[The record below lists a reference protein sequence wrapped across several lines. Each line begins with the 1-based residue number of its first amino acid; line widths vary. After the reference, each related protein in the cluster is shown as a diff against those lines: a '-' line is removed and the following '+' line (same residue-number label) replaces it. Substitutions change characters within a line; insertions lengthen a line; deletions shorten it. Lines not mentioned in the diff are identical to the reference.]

1 MNKLKLNTQFQVI
14 TMAMIKF
21 FGDSTSLICKF
32 EDQDYIL
39 SDHIKFNWKKLNGLC
54 TAWRNGKEYN
64 GSKVTDSMIALNFVD
79 LFKNL
84 AVFCHE
90 ILDAIT
96 DADIAHFEA
105 LCESCVSSFF
115 RNKDI
120 CEIVTNKIIKGYVDY
135 PSVIDTFKNGD
146 EALANK
152 LRVKCKKIKT
162 GVYSRDLIHV
172 NKERY
177 KTKIVEHVCV
187 DTVTGKEVVVKKRI
201 YTAAHRKAE
210 IQKEYILDWFKKN
223 GIVDT
228 DKKIINMSANDALEI
243 CKNSDEILETG
254 KAVCDIK
261 ITMIRNIFK
270 GLSDYK
276 RISRRGSNL
285 KKKDTSIEHTKIV
298 NENISNTN
306 FERSSDTRSEVQE
319 GKVEESHPEESM
331 LTVTAASDA
340 PSDDEDEEFEK
351 YVKILNTLLDTN
363 EEFWMLC
370 SRIADRGSRRHHE
383 YTRKIFEDMG
393 YQPKESLIM
402 ADELIKIIR
411 ENLEDSD
418 IPKANDTEWY
428 KKNYAKNHAN
438 TSEWVD

>member
-1 MNKLKLNTQFQVI
+1 MNTYSMNKLKLSTQFQGI
-14 TMAMIKF
+14 TMGMIKL
-21 FGDSTSLICKF
+21 FGDSTSLICKL

-39 SDHIKFNWKKLNGLC
+39 ADHIKFNWNKLNGLC

-64 GSKVTDSMIALNFVD
+64 GSKVTDSMIALNFID

-90 ILDAIT
+90 ILDAIN

-105 LCESCVSSFF
+105 LCGSCVSSFF
-115 RNKDI
+115 KNKDI

-135 PSVIDTFKNGD
+135 QSVIDTFKNGD
-146 EALANK
+146 ETLASK

-210 IQKEYILDWFKKN
+210 IQKEYILDWFEKN

-228 DKKIINMSANDALEI
+228 DKKIINMSANDAMEI

-261 ITMIRNIFK
+261 ITMIRSIFK

-285 KKKDTSIEHTKIV
+285 RKKDASIEQTKIV

-319 GKVEESHPEESM
+319 DKVEEPHPEESM
-331 LTVTAASDA
+331 LTVTAGSDA
-340 PSDDEDEEFEK
+340 PSDQNQSETEKEE
-351 YVKILNTLLDTN
+351 
-363 EEFWMLC
+363 
-370 SRIADRGSRRHHE
+370 E
-383 YTRKIFEDMG
+383 YDPWLSEVYDVFF
-393 YQPKESLIM
+393 
-402 ADELIKIIR
+402 
-411 ENLEDSD
+411 NLESMKWYRKHYRKDLRLFEEAYTNWCKETNREISQEEMHRLFNEYH
-418 IPKANDTEWY
+418 IEDTPITE
-428 KKNYAKNHAN
+428 N
-438 TSEWVD
+438 

>member
-1 MNKLKLNTQFQVI
+1 MNTYSMNKLKLSTQFQDI
-14 TMAMIKF
+14 TMGMIKF
-21 FGDSTSLICKF
+21 FGDSTSLICKL

-39 SDHIKFNWKKLNGLC
+39 ADHIKFNWKKLNGLC

-64 GSKVTDSMIALNFVD
+64 GSKVTDSMIALNFID

-115 RNKDI
+115 KNKDI

-135 PSVIDTFKNGD
+135 KSVIDTFKNGD
-146 EALANK
+146 ETLASK
-152 LRVKCKKIKT
+152 LRVKRKEIKT

-172 NKERY
+172 NKEKY

-187 DTVTGKEVVVKKRI
+187 DTVTGKDVVIKKRI
-201 YTAAHRKAE
+201 YTAAHRKSE
-210 IQKEYILDWFKKN
+210 IQKEYILDWFEKN

-254 KAVCDIK
+254 KAVCDIR
-261 ITMIRNIFK
+261 ITMIKSIFK

-276 RISRRGSNL
+276 RISRRGFNL
-285 KKKDTSIEHTKIV
+285 KKKDTSMEHTKIV
-298 NENISNTN
+298 TENISNTN
-306 FERSSDTRSEVQE
+306 FERSSDTRPEVQE
-319 GKVEESHPEESM
+319 DKVEEPHPEEGM

-340 PSDDEDEEFEK
+340 PSDEE
-351 YVKILNTLLDTN
+351 
-363 EEFWMLC
+363 
-370 SRIADRGSRRHHE
+370 E
-383 YTRKIFEDMG
+383 YDPWLSEVYDVFFNLKSMKWYRKH
-393 YQPKESLIM
+393 
-402 ADELIKIIR
+402 
-411 ENLEDSD
+411 
-418 IPKANDTEWY
+418 Y
-428 KKNYAKNHAN
+428 KKDLRFFEESYTDWCKETNREISQDEMYRLYDEYHIKDTPITEN
-438 TSEWVD
+438 